1 MQNQS
6 SIRPGMIV
14 QDMSGDTVG
23 AVEQVLASPDGQ
35 SCWLVLD
42 GGRMNIPGE
51 VVGAVTE
58 DEVRISQMSADTIRS
73 TAWGGV
79 PADYAATENFAFQHG
94 ATATDDDSTDTEHI
108 VVQRYEEDLA
118 VDKHVTEVGQVSV
131 SKRVVEEPQTVLVDV
146 NRQEWDVERV
156 DVERAWQQGDDA
168 PRTEGDTIIVP
179 IIAEKL
185 EVMRRRVVIGEVR
198 LTKRVSTEQREITET
213 VRREVVEVSGPGIS
227 ELSTNAADMETQGG
241 VTPTS

>member
-23 AVEQVLASPDGQ
+23 TVEQVLASPDGQ
-35 SCWLVLD
+35 ICWLVLD

-58 DEVRISQMSADTIRS
+58 DEVRISQMSADTIRT

-79 PADYAATENFAFQHG
+79 PAGYSATENFDFQPG
-94 ATATDDDSTDTEHI
+94 ATATDGDSTDVEHI
-108 VVQRYEEDLA
+108 VVQRYEEDLV
-118 VDKHVTEVGQVSV
+118 VDKHLTEVGQVSV

-146 NRQEWDVERV
+146 NRQEWDVERT

-213 VRREVVEVSGPGIS
+213 VRREVVEVSGPGTS
-227 ELSTNAADMETQGG
+227 DTATEMETHGG
-241 VTPTS
+241 ATLPS